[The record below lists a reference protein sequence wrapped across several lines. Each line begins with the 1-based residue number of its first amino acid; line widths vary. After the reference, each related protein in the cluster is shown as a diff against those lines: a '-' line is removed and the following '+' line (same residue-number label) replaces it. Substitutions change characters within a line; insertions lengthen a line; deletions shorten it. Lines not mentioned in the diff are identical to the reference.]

1 MTYSMKKPSV
11 FKMALALVL
20 SFFLMFT
27 VVGSRAAAAYQS
39 TDTWTIYWYVCGT
52 DLESKS
58 GAASADIQELL
69 QVQLP
74 ANVRVLI
81 QTGGAVEWH
90 TPAIPAG
97 AVGRYLYDKDGIHTL
112 QELPDADMGSPDTLA
127 DFLRYGAKNYPADHR
142 VCILWDHGGGSA
154 AGVCYDERTKRSLSL
169 NDLRAAFEAAAAPD
183 HENPPFELIGFDA
196 CLMATADVMHDLHG
210 LTRYMVASE
219 EIEPGNGWDYT
230 GWVGALARDPSM
242 NGASLGKAICDTYL
256 AGCEAY
262 GTADAATLSVV
273 DMRGLPKL
281 REAYE
286 AFGTAALRQAE
297 KNPQTFFAAF
307 SRAAGSAVNYGGNTR
322 EQGYANMVDLG
333 SLSQH
338 AHRLLPSVADAL
350 QQAVQESVV
359 YKVSGPYRRES
370 SGLSGYYSY
379 NGDAD
384 HFMAYAEQAAPLLPV
399 KCLYYGLIF
408 GKMPPQAAPYLQ
420 GAAVGEATPITQPE
434 ERKKIFDVSQL
445 EDTPVDIDKD
455 GNAFVKLS
463 AAQMENLASVHC
475 QLVFQS
481 KEDDVLLYLGS
492 DADINADWETGVFKD
507 NFQGN
512 WPMLDG
518 HPVYIEI
525 TYEGDGYNLYS
536 VPIKLNGKE
545 GNLQVVYT
553 FDDQAYHI
561 LGVRRGIE
569 ANGMADK
576 ELTPLKAGDVVTTL
590 HYAMKL
596 SGGEEEF
603 QQFEVDTFTL
613 GAQPQIADEAMGDG
627 VYGYCFEFVDPQ
639 NKSALSRVVTY
650 TIKNGKI
657 VTSVETNN

>member
-1 MTYSMKKPSV
+1 MTDSMKKPSF
-11 FKMALALVL
+11 FKVALALIL
-20 SFFLMFT
+20 SFFLLVSFT
-27 VVGSRAAAAYQS
+27 GSRAAAAYRP

-112 QELPDADMGSPDTLA
+112 QELPDADMGAPDTLA

-242 NGASLGKAICDTYL
+242 NGAALGKAICDTYL

-286 AFGTAALRQAE
+286 AFGAAALRQAE
-297 KNPQTFFAAF
+297 KNPQAFFASF
-307 SRAAGSAVNYGGNTR
+307 SRAAGTAVSYGGNTR
-322 EQGYANMVDLG
+322 EQGYSNMVDLG
-333 SLSQH
+333 SLSKN
-338 AHRLLPSVADAL
+338 ARSLLPGVADTL
-350 QQAVQESVV
+350 RQAVQESVV
-359 YKVSGPYRRES
+359 YKVNGPYRKES

-384 HFMAYAEQAAPLLPV
+384 HFMAYAEQAAPLLPM
-399 KCLYYGLIF
+399 KCLYYDLIF
-408 GKMPPQAAPYLQ
+408 GKMPPQATPYLQ
-420 GAAVGEATPITQPE
+420 GSVVSETAAISKPE

-475 QLVFQS
+475 QLVFKS

-492 DADINADWETGVFKD
+492 DADINADWEKGIFKD
-507 NFQGN
+507 NFQGK

-545 GNLQVVYT
+545 GNLQVAYT
-553 FDDQAYHI
+553 FEDKAYRI
-561 LGVRRGIE
+561 LGMRRGIE
-569 ANGMADK
+569 SNGMADK

-596 SGGEEEF
+596 SGHEEEF

-639 NKSALSRVVTY
+639 NKSALSRIVTY
-650 TIKNGKI
+650 TIKDGKI

>member
-1 MTYSMKKPSV
+1 MTYFMKKPSV
-11 FKMALALVL
+11 FKVALSLVL
-20 SFFLMFT
+20 SFFLMVT
-27 VVGSRAAAAYQS
+27 LVGSRAAAYAP
-39 TDTWTIYWYVCGT
+39 TDTWTIYWYICGT

-58 GAASADIQELL
+58 GAASMDIQELL
-69 QVQLP
+69 KVQLP

-112 QELPDADMGSPDTLA
+112 QELPDADMGAPETLT
-127 DFLRYGAKNYPADHR
+127 DFLRYGAKNFPADHR

-154 AGVCYDERTKRSLSL
+154 SGVCYDERTHHYLSL

-183 HENPPFELIGFDA
+183 HANPPFEVIGFDA

-219 EIEPGNGWDYT
+219 EVEPSNGWDYT
-230 GWVGALARDPSM
+230 GWVGALARNPGMD
-242 NGASLGKAICDTYL
+242 GAALGQAICDTYL

-281 REAYE
+281 RDAYE
-286 AFGTAALRQAE
+286 AFGTAALRRAE
-297 KNPQTFFAAF
+297 KNPQAFFAAF
-307 SRAAGSAVNYGGNTR
+307 SRAAGSAESYGGNTR

-333 SLSQH
+333 SLSKNS
-338 AHRLLPSVADAL
+338 RKLLPEAADAL
-350 QQAVQESVV
+350 GKAVTESVV
-359 YKVSGPYRRES
+359 YKVNGPYRKES

-384 HFMAYAEQAAPLLPV
+384 NFMVYAQQAAPLLPV
-399 KCLYYGLIF
+399 KCLYYNLIF
-408 GKMPPQAAPYLQ
+408 GTMPPQAAPYLQ
-420 GAAVGEATPITQPE
+420 GAAASEAPAISQPA
-434 ERKKIFDVSQL
+434 ERKKIFDISQL

-455 GNAFVKLS
+455 GNAFVRLS

-481 KEDDVLLYLGS
+481 EKDDILLYLGS
-492 DADINADWETGVFKD
+492 DADINADWEKGVFKD

-518 HPVYIEI
+518 HPIYIEI

-536 VPIKLNGKE
+536 VPVKINGKE

-553 FDDQAYHI
+553 YEDKAYHI

-569 ANGMADK
+569 ANGIADR
-576 ELTPLKAGDVVTTL
+576 ELAPLKAGDVVTTL

-596 SGGEEEF
+596 SGNEEDF
-603 QQFEVDTFTL
+603 QQFEVDTFTI
-613 GAQPQIADEAMGDG
+613 GAQPRVADEVMGDG

-639 NKSALSRVVTY
+639 NKSALSRIVTY

-657 VTSVETNN
+657 VTSVETDK

>member
-1 MTYSMKKPSV
+1 MKKPSV
-11 FKMALALVL
+11 FKVALSLVL
-20 SFFLMFT
+20 SFFLMVT
-27 VVGSRAAAAYQS
+27 LVGSRAAAYAP
-39 TDTWTIYWYVCGT
+39 TDTWTIYWYICGT

-58 GAASADIQELL
+58 GAASMDIQELL
-69 QVQLP
+69 KVQLP

-112 QELPDADMGSPDTLA
+112 QELPDADMGAPETLT
-127 DFLRYGAKNYPADHR
+127 DFLRYGAKNFPADHR

-154 AGVCYDERTKRSLSL
+154 SGVCYDERTHHYLSL

-183 HENPPFELIGFDA
+183 HANPPFEVIGFDA

-219 EIEPGNGWDYT
+219 EVEPSNGWDYT
-230 GWVGALARDPSM
+230 GWVGALARNPGMD
-242 NGASLGKAICDTYL
+242 GAALGQAICDTYL

-281 REAYE
+281 RDAYE
-286 AFGTAALRQAE
+286 AFGTAALRRAE
-297 KNPQTFFAAF
+297 KNQQAFFAAF
-307 SRAAGSAVNYGGNTR
+307 SRAAGSAESYGGNTR

-333 SLSQH
+333 SLSKNS
-338 AHRLLPSVADAL
+338 RKLLPEAADAL
-350 QQAVQESVV
+350 GKAVTESVV
-359 YKVSGPYRRES
+359 YKVNGPYRKES

-384 HFMAYAEQAAPLLPV
+384 NFMVYAQQAAPLLPV
-399 KCLYYGLIF
+399 KCLYYNLIF
-408 GKMPPQAAPYLQ
+408 GTMPPQAAPYLQ
-420 GAAVGEATPITQPE
+420 GAAASEAPAISQPA
-434 ERKKIFDVSQL
+434 ERKKIFDISQL

-455 GNAFVKLS
+455 GNAFVRLS

-481 KEDDVLLYLGS
+481 EKDDILLYLGS
-492 DADINADWETGVFKD
+492 DADINADWEKGVFKD

-518 HPVYIEI
+518 HPIYIEI

-536 VPIKLNGKE
+536 VPVKVNGKE

-553 FDDQAYHI
+553 YEDKAYHI

-569 ANGMADK
+569 ANGIADR
-576 ELTPLKAGDVVTTL
+576 ELAPLKAGDVVTTL

-596 SGGEEEF
+596 SGNEEDF
-603 QQFEVDTFTL
+603 QQFEVDTFTI
-613 GAQPQIADEAMGDG
+613 GAQPHVADEAMGDG

-639 NKSALSRVVTY
+639 NKSALSRIVTY

-657 VTSVETNN
+657 VTSVETDK